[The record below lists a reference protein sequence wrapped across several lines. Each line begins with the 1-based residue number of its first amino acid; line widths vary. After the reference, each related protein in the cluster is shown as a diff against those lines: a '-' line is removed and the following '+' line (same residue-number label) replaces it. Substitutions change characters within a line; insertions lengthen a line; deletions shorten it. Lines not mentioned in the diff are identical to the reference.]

1 LDIDLGNIKI
11 NILDFQCK
19 NDLEAYLEREKMK
32 LIFYCHNYF
41 KVKINL
47 IVIEF
52 IDYAIIWWDQLVLE
66 KRRKEER
73 PI

>member
-1 LDIDLGNIKI
+1 M

-32 LIFYCHNYF
+32 LIFYGHNYF

>member
-1 LDIDLGNIKI
+1 M

-52 IDYAIIWWDQLVLE
+52 IDYAII
-66 KRRKEER
+66 
-73 PI
+73 